1 MEERQNGCIEF
12 ETEDNEKISFYVL
25 EETMINGK
33 NYLLVA
39 DSDEEEE
46 EAQAFIMR
54 AVTDD
59 ENQTV
64 YEIVEEDT
72 EFEAVS
78 KIFAELLDDV
88 DFEM

>member
-1 MEERQNGCIEF
+1 MEERQDGRIEF
-12 ETEDNEKISFYVL
+12 ETDDNEKISFYVL

-39 DSDEEEE
+39 DSDEEDG
-46 EAQAFIMR
+46 EAEAFIMR

-59 ENQTV
+59 EKQTV
-64 YEIVEEDT
+64 YEMVEEDT

-78 KIFAELLDDV
+78 KIFAELLEDV
-88 DFEM
+88 DFEI

>member
-1 MEERQNGCIEF
+1 MEERQDGRIEF
-12 ETEDNEKISFYVL
+12 ETDDNEKISFYVL

-39 DSDEEEE
+39 DSDEEDG
-46 EAQAFIMR
+46 EAEAFIMR

-59 ENQTV
+59 EKQTV
-64 YEIVEEDT
+64 YEMVEEDT

-78 KIFAELLDDV
+78 KIFAELLEHV
-88 DFEM
+88 DFEI